1 MPRYLVLANQ
11 TAASPELTSAVRE
24 IVAKDA
30 DTEFV
35 LLVPAT
41 PVEDLLDWQDGDSE
55 TIAKRTAQ
63 AAKDHLAGVGAN
75 VARTEVGD
83 ASPVKAIENELEQ
96 HQEKY
101 DGIIISTLPL
111 QRSRWV
117 ALDQPRRIE
126 RRFKVPVRHVVG
138 HSVTMTREDLI
149 NGLNEDLN
157 LELEAI
163 LRSVYHA
170 AAGRGMLGHE
180 LRELLK
186 KELPS
191 ELDHATFLADKIVA
205 LNMMYADCTRI
216 CPLITA
222 NLVRAQKILGERVG
236 RDIFIYS
243 ITVKPEVD
251 SPEHLRKYA
260 EMYHVG
266 PGWLFL
272 TGNPGDVELLR
283 HKLGFADANP
293 EVDRDKSRHSG
304 MVRYGNEPLALWGSC
319 QGQAKPE
326 WIAEEISFV
335 IRKPPLKTRAE

>member
-1 MPRYLVLANQ
+1 MPRYLILAHQ
-11 TAASPELTSAVRE
+11 TAASPELTGALRE
-24 IVAKDA
+24 IVEKDP

-55 TIAKRTAQ
+55 TIARRTAQ
-63 AAKDHLAGVGAN
+63 TAKDHIERVGAK
-75 VARTEVGD
+75 VVRTEVGD
-83 ASPVKAIENELEQ
+83 ASPVKAIEDELGR
-96 HQEKY
+96 HQENY

-126 RRFKVPVRHVVG
+126 RRFKLPVRHVVG
-138 HSVTMTREDLI
+138 HSVTMTRQDLI

-157 LELEAI
+157 LELEAL

-205 LNMMYADCTRI
+205 LGGEVLIRPAVPAELGAARDLLQQNIAAERKIISNYTKRI
-216 CPLITA
+216 DQA
-222 NLVRAQKILGERVG
+222 
-236 RDIFIYS
+236 
-243 ITVKPEVD
+243 
-251 SPEHLRKYA
+251 A
-260 EMYHVG
+260 E
-266 PGWLFL
+266 F
-272 TGNPGDVELLR
+272 GDKGL
-283 HKLGFADANP
+283 
-293 EVDRDKSRHSG
+293 
-304 MVRYGNEPLALWGSC
+304 
-319 QGQAKPE
+319 
-326 WIAEEISFV
+326 V
-335 IRKPPLKTRAE
+335 IRLENILASETDHLEQLERLGR

>member
-1 MPRYLVLANQ
+1 
-11 TAASPELTSAVRE
+11 
-24 IVAKDA
+24 
-30 DTEFV
+30 

-63 AAKDHLAGVGAN
+63 TAQDHLAGVGAK

-170 AAGRGMLGHE
+170 AASRGMLGHE

-205 LNMMYADCTRI
+205 LGGEVRI
-216 CPLITA
+216 RPA
-222 NLVRAQKILGERVG
+222 M
-236 RDIFIYS
+236 
-243 ITVKPEVD
+243 P
-251 SPEHLRKYA
+251 A
-260 EMYHVG
+260 EFG
-266 PGWLFL
+266 AAR
-272 TGNPGDVELLR
+272 ELLQQNIAAER
-283 HKLGFADANP
+283 KVIGNYTKRIDQAAEFGDKGLAIRLENMLAAETDHLEQLERLG
-293 EVDRDKSRHSG
+293 R
-304 MVRYGNEPLALWGSC
+304 
-319 QGQAKPE
+319 
-326 WIAEEISFV
+326 
-335 IRKPPLKTRAE
+335 

>member
-24 IVAKDA
+24 IVAQDA

-55 TIAKRTAQ
+55 TIAMRTAQ
-63 AAKDHLAGVGAN
+63 AAKDHLAGAGAK

-157 LELEAI
+157 LELETL

-186 KELPS
+186 KELPG
-191 ELDHATFLADKIVA
+191 ELEHATFLADKIVA
-205 LNMMYADCTRI
+205 LGGEVRI
-216 CPLITA
+216 RPA
-222 NLVRAQKILGERVG
+222 M
-236 RDIFIYS
+236 
-243 ITVKPEVD
+243 P
-251 SPEHLRKYA
+251 A
-260 EMYHVG
+260 EFG
-266 PGWLFL
+266 PAR
-272 TGNPGDVELLR
+272 ELLQQNIAAEKKIIGNYAR
-283 HKLGFADANP
+283 RIDQAAEFGDKGLAIRLENMLAAETDHLEQLERLG
-293 EVDRDKSRHSG
+293 R
-304 MVRYGNEPLALWGSC
+304 
-319 QGQAKPE
+319 
-326 WIAEEISFV
+326 
-335 IRKPPLKTRAE
+335 